1 MVINFIFLFSFI
13 KTINSFMFHITQYY
27 SQYCFSKQLKEDN
40 QKISYNYVT
49 IGEKKEFINI
59 TLKQVAPYKKE
70 IHSTSFLEANEYI
83 SPNLNKGKYIL
94 CFISNSKNEYK
105 ISFNF
110 QTTEEDGNIKNIATD
125 EQLKKLREKM
135 ENIKTGMNNL
145 ENNANNYMNIQY
157 THFMYLN
164 NHLKQIKNLTF
175 TKVIVIGFI
184 VLFQIYVIQKMLG
197 DDKRVSKI
205 KTNDS
210 NGSNVNNQIEFL

>member
-1 MVINFIFLFSFI
+1 
-13 KTINSFMFHITQYY
+13 
-27 SQYCFSKQLKEDN
+27 
-40 QKISYNYVT
+40 
-49 IGEKKEFINI
+49 
-59 TLKQVAPYKKE
+59 
-70 IHSTSFLEANEYI
+70 
-83 SPNLNKGKYIL
+83 
-94 CFISNSKNEYK
+94 
-105 ISFNF
+105 
-110 QTTEEDGNIKNIATD
+110 
-125 EQLKKLREKM
+125 M

-184 VLFQIYVIQKMLG
+184 VLFQIYAIQKMLG